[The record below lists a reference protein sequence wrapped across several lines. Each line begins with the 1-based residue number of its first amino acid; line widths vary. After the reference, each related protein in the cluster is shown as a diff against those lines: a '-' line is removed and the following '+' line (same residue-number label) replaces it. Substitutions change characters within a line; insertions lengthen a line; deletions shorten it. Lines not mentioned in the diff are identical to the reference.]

1 VSEPRSPSFD
11 DLVARLESTISQAPP
26 SRGSLRDPDDTSP
39 PFGGEEPASFD
50 DLVARLESTIGLLAD
65 GTAPLD
71 ELVSAHQRATS
82 LLSEAEMRLETLK
95 ARADQLVI
103 SLRE

>member
-11 DLVARLESTISQAPP
+11 DLVARLESSIN
-26 SRGSLRDPDDTSP
+26 
-39 PFGGEEPASFD
+39 
-50 DLVARLESTIGLLAD
+50 LLAD

-71 ELVSAHQRATS
+71 DLVSAHQRATS
-82 LLSEAEMRLETLK
+82 LLSEAEARLEALK